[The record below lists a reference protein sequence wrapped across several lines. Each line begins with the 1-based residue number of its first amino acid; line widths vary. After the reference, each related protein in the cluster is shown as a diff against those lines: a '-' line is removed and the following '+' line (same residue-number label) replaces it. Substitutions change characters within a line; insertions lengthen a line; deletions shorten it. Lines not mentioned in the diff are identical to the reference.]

1 MSWRD
6 KLLPSSFRGAQFF
19 FEDTA
24 LEGGRRLADHEF
36 PLRDDAYVEDLG
48 KRNRRYHITGY
59 VLSGDDYMPQR
70 DALLS
75 ALEAEGEATLNHP
88 YLGLLT
94 VNADSFRMR
103 ETRGEGGMAR
113 FEMEF
118 VDAGT
123 NPSPTSGEDTANSS
137 FDTGEDTFD
146 QGETDFG
153 NDWSAGSESDFG
165 ILLLD
170 QLELALQPLVNWP
183 GIDTSAI
190 ADLIADLSGK
200 VADAAAI
207 AAAVRGFFSGFSD
220 AAAAVANVPVDPHFT
235 SRGQRLNENPSYG
248 LAALAQWGNTLAQA
262 IGTHHKELQA
272 AIIALVETSAT
283 TALAQLYAR
292 TNFAAQDEAHIAR
305 DQVTGLL
312 DGLIETASDAG
323 GDDTVAALQNLY
335 AAAANDLT
343 LRGKRVPSTILLSVN
358 DSYPALMLAQRFYGD
373 PERAAELVARNG
385 AVHPLF
391 MPLALEVLTT

>member
-6 KLLPSSFRGAQFF
+6 NLLAASFRGAAFF
-19 FEDTA
+19 FEDTEA
-24 LEGGRRLADHEF
+24 EGGRRTVRHEF
-36 PLRDDAYVEDLG
+36 PYRDTGYAEDMGG
-48 KRNRRYHITGY
+48 KTKEYRLLGY
-59 VLSGDDYMPQR
+59 VLGADYMTAR
-70 DALLS
+70 DALER
-75 ALEAEGEATLNHP
+75 ALQMPGSGTLVHP
-88 YLGLLT
+88 YRGILT
-94 VNADSFRMR
+94 VNAEPYRVR
-103 ETRGEGGMAR
+103 ESRDEGGMAR
-113 FEMEF
+113 YELVF
-118 VDAGT
+118 VDAGGD
-123 NPSPTSGEDTANSS
+123 PSPTSDEDTASGNI
-137 FDTGEDTFD
+137 DAGEDTFD
-146 QGETDFG
+146 QGENDFG

-170 QLELALQPLVNWP
+170 ELEQALQPLVNWP

-272 AIIALVETSAT
+272 AIIALVETCAT

-305 DQVTGLL
+305 DQLTGLL

-335 AAAANDLT
+335 AATAHDLT
-343 LRGKRVPSTILLSVN
+343 IRGKRVPSTILLSLN
-358 DSYPALMLAQRFYGD
+358 DSFPSFTLAQRFYGD
-373 PERAAELVARNG
+373 PERAAELVVRNG

-391 MPLALEVLTT
+391 MPRDLEVLTA